1 MGFRP
6 KEYELEIINV
16 IGLTV
21 MIINNR
27 RLFSGAESIRELIHQ
42 Q

>member
-1 MGFRP
+1 MLFSL
-6 KEYELEIINV
+6 KENELRIITV

-27 RLFSGAESIRELIHQ
+27 RLFSGAFSITKLIH
-42 Q
+42 